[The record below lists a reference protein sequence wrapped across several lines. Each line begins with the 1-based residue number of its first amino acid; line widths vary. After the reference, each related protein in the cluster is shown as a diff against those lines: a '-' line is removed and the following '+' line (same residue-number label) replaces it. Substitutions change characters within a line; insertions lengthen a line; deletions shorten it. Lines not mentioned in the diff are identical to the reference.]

1 MTETADRWLRIAGT
15 FTDRVDH
22 VTSTA
27 WSNPSPCEGWT
38 ARDIVKHLT
47 DWVPPFLDAGA
58 HLDVGNGPSVEVDP
72 AAAWHHLDRAILAVL
87 DSPDIDDRTF
97 DHPYAG
103 QHRLDEAIDR
113 FILGDVLIH
122 TWDLARATG
131 QAEQLDPSMVTAM
144 LAGLEPIVDV
154 LASSGQ
160 YGPRVA
166 VPHDATP
173 QTKLLALTGRRAA

>member
-1 MTETADRWLRIAGT
+1 MTSSGISPSGFRPSSTAAP
-15 FTDRVDH
+15 
-22 VTSTA
+22 TSTSVA
-27 WSNPSPCEGWT
+27 ARPST
-38 ARDIVKHLT
+38 ST
-47 DWVPPFLDAGA
+47 PPERGGIST
-58 HLDVGNGPSVEVDP
+58 H
-72 AAAWHHLDRAILAVL
+72 AILEVL
-87 DSPDIDDRTF
+87 DSPDIDTRMF

-103 QHRLDEAIDR
+103 KHRLDQAIDQ

-131 QAEQLDPSMVTAM
+131 QDEHLDPTMVVAM

-166 VPHDATP
+166 VNDDADL
-173 QTKLLALTGRRAA
+173 QTKLLALTGRHAQ